1 MCIRRYFDVSI
12 RLAIV
17 WSYSEKHSW
26 THLENIQEEPV
37 YLYIGKTLRVVIIMT
52 HIFLLELQ
60 YYFIMKEKSWG
71 KIYKAEIHITVH

>member
-26 THLENIQEEPV
+26 THLENVPGGTCLPLHWQSSNSCDNNDI
-37 YLYIGKTLRVVIIMT
+37 
-52 HIFLLELQ
+52 
-60 YYFIMKEKSWG
+60 YFIGITILFHHEG
-71 KIYKAEIHITVH
+71 KKLEIL

>member
-26 THLENIQEEPV
+26 THLENVQEEPV
-37 YLYIGKTLRVVIIMT
+37 YLYIGKALRVVIIMT
-52 HIFLLELQ
+52 YIFIGITLLFHHE
-60 YYFIMKEKSWG
+60 G
-71 KIYKAEIHITVH
+71 KKLGENL

>member
-17 WSYSEKHSW
+17 WSYSEKYSW
-26 THLENIQEEPV
+26 THLENVQEKPV
-37 YLYIGKTLRVVIIMT
+37 YLYIGKALRVVIIMT